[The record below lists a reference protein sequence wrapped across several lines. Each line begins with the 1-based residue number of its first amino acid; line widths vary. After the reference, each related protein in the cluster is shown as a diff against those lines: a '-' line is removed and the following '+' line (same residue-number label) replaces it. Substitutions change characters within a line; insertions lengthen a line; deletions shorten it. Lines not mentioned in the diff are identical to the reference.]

1 MWNPQGGELFYVSG
15 NDLMAVEIAGKPVF
29 RVGTPHRL
37 FGGGD
42 VGTRLSLPRYIEYF
56 YDVAPDGRRF
66 AVVRGVGMG
75 TSDVVLADGAITRAR
90 IGTERAVTGDT
101 S

>member
-1 MWNPQGGELFYVSG
+1 
-15 NDLMAVEIAGKPVF
+15 VEIAAQPVF

-37 FGGGD
+37 FIGQD
-42 VGTRLSLPRYIEYF
+42 VGTTLRLPRYMEFF

-66 AVVRGVGMG
+66 AVVRGVAMG

-90 IGTERAVTGDT
+90 VGNERAVTGDT
-101 S
+101 P